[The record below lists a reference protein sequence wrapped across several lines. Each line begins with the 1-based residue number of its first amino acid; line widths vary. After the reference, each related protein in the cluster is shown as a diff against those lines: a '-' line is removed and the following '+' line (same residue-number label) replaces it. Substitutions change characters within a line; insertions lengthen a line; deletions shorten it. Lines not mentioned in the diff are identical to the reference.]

1 MRDPSKWITSFNFSL
16 TLLSSLAPFLSE
28 PFPLSF
34 SPFSSSA
41 LSFWSALSL
50 VCVHAH
56 TGPQADVFTWWQQ
69 PPHLHNHAALET
81 LRGLMLQEQIRPTA
95 VAAMIFDPKYGRD
108 ASDYRIYR
116 KYAVGENAWADT
128 VRVDEAELCCA
139 RMRLRPGCGGLCGR
153 ARGTFFTL
161 GVPLMAL
168 ANITNHTFRM

>member
-1 MRDPSKWITSFNFSL
+1 MDL
-16 TLLSSLAPFLSE
+16 TLLALLSSLIR
-28 PFPLSF
+28 PLSF
-34 SPFSSSA
+34 SPLSSSA

-50 VCVHAH
+50 VCVHAPPR
-56 TGPQADVFTWWQQ
+56 PQADVFTWWQQ
-69 PPHLHNHAALET
+69 PPHLHNQAALET
-81 LRGLMLQEQIRPTA
+81 LRDFMLQGQIRPTA
-95 VAAMIFDPKYGRD
+95 VAAMLFDAKYGRD

-168 ANITNHTFRM
+168 ANVTNHTFRM